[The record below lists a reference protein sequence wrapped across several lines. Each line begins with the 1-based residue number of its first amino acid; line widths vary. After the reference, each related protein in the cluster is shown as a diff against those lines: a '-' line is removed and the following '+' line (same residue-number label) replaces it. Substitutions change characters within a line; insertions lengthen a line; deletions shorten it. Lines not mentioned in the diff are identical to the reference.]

1 MLKIELIEKFI
12 NIESKLNQIEL
23 ENVELIDV
31 Y

>member
-23 ENVELIDV
+23 ENVELIVV